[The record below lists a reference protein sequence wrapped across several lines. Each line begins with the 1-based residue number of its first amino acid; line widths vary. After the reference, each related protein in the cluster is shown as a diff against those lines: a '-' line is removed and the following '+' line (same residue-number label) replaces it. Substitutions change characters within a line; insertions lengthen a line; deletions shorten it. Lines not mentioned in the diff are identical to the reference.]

1 MQVSF
6 VLGKAKLAPSH
17 ATNVPHL
24 ELCAA
29 VLGIE
34 TTELIIEEL
43 DLDLQAVAFYSDS
56 RVVLGYI
63 SNESRRFYVYV
74 SNRVERIRKSS
85 SPEQWFYVPTQRN
98 LADLATR
105 SVQAQNLKDSIWH
118 SGPQFLYHHGS
129 SVNETIGS
137 DASLPTEDDPEV
149 RPLVK
154 SLATQVLQNKSL
166 GTSSFPGSH
175 GGRPL

>member
-6 VLGKAKLAPSH
+6 VLGKAKLASSH
-17 ATNVPHL
+17 ATTVPRL
-24 ELCAA
+24 ELCAV

-43 DLDLQAVAFYSDS
+43 DLDLHAVAFYLDR

-85 SPEQWFYVPTQRN
+85 SAEQWFYVPTQKN
-98 LADLATR
+98 PADLATR
-105 SVQAQNLKDSIWH
+105 SVQAQNLKDSI
-118 SGPQFLYHHGS
+118 
-129 SVNETIGS
+129 
-137 DASLPTEDDPEV
+137 
-149 RPLVK
+149 
-154 SLATQVLQNKSL
+154 
-166 GTSSFPGSH
+166 
-175 GGRPL
+175 

>member
-43 DLDLQAVAFYSDS
+43 DLDLQTVAFYSDS

-63 SNESRRFYVYV
+63 SNESRQFYVYV

-85 SPEQWFYVPTQRN
+85 SPEQWFYVPTQKN
-98 LADLATR
+98 
-105 SVQAQNLKDSIWH
+105 
-118 SGPQFLYHHGS
+118 
-129 SVNETIGS
+129 
-137 DASLPTEDDPEV
+137 
-149 RPLVK
+149 PL
-154 SLATQVLQNKSL
+154 T
-166 GTSSFPGSH
+166 
-175 GGRPL
+175 

>member
-1 MQVSF
+1 M
-6 VLGKAKLAPSH
+6 VLRANP
-17 ATNVPHL
+17 
-24 ELCAA
+24 
-29 VLGIE
+29 
-34 TTELIIEEL
+34 EE
-43 DLDLQAVAFYSDS
+43 S
-56 RVVLGYI
+56 
-63 SNESRRFYVYV
+63 
-74 SNRVERIRKSS
+74 
-85 SPEQWFYVPTQRN
+85 
-98 LADLATR
+98 ADLATR